1 MNKIQPSGVGSKST
15 QIHQYAQ
22 FNLTR
27 QIWPISEQAVH
38 LNKSTNH
45 RGRALLFFFQTRL
58 KAQVFTAHVLTT
70 KNEWSGLQK
79 QQKSGRVVPN
89 RLESIL

>member
-45 RGRALLFFFQTRL
+45 RAWVQYTDTR
-58 KAQVFTAHVLTT
+58 V
-70 KNEWSGLQK
+70 
-79 QQKSGRVVPN
+79 N
-89 RLESIL
+89 R